1 VQKTLKKSCSQGNKI
16 KDERV
21 GACSLHGRD
30 QENSQNW
37 VGKPKGMKN
46 NVELQVSLDNNI
58 TMNLR
63 NELLPKCL
71 IVHEVVE

>member
-1 VQKTLKKSCSQGNKI
+1 M
-16 KDERV
+16 
-21 GACSLHGRD
+21 HGRD

-37 VGKPKGMKN
+37 VRKPKGTKN

-58 TMNLR
+58 TINLR

-71 IVHEVVE
+71 IVHHEVVE